1 MDLKKEINKY
11 YKVFKGLPSA
21 NPIVRHNQ
29 ENDAF
34 EIFVYDMLFRNF
46 VTELTKSNI
55 DEISIKIVPPPDEG
69 IDIFHEEVEGDE
81 FQYHILQVKNTK
93 LSAVEIKSCFDKMK
107 RTVDLFYNDR
117 KKVNKNLREIISN
130 TNFDED
136 NENIIKYYVVHVGD
150 IISINGQ
157 KDDEIIINI
166 DELKT
171 LYDGIKS
178 KSVPSFEIAINSK
191 SELLKYENKKSKKK
205 SIICSLSASIL
216 APLVK
221 KYDNTELGRNIL
233 FGQNLREALRKGS
246 KTYDGIKKTIID
258 EPHNF
263 WYYNNGITIIA
274 KELIIEDKK
283 ITLKEFSIINGAQ
296 TTSSFLQYLNE
307 IEIDYPK
314 KDRSKFSNKINE
326 VFILAR
332 IVETMDDDQFKNK
345 ITLYNNTQN
354 PISTRDMVSN
364 NPEQIQLQKKL
375 LNSDPNIYID
385 IRRGALRPKGIQ
397 VEKHRVVTNTELAQ
411 FIYSSVLQKP
421 FIAKDKKNTIFN
433 KDKNSKLINEYYDGI
448 FEINTGAAFKL
459 SVNEIDEILFA
470 KELHKKAKQYISNYY
485 NDELASIND
494 RLKKEKDPDTI
505 SELKED
511 LRLYAKSKTINNV
524 SMFYNLTLYYYFKK
538 QFDKRFKAENK
549 KFQFDRFYQKGD
561 SYQKDL
567 IKEFSNLFNMLTI
580 KIIKKLAEDNPTAF
594 VRARASENL
603 FLKEL
608 KEVIADDLSLK
619 DKYQNF
625 IKSFK
630 V

>member
-1 MDLKKEINKY
+1 
-11 YKVFKGLPSA
+11 
-21 NPIVRHNQ
+21 
-29 ENDAF
+29 
-34 EIFVYDMLFRNF
+34 MLFRNF

-55 DEISIKIVPPPDEG
+55 DEISIKIVPPPDAG

-81 FQYHILQVKNTK
+81 FQYHILQVKNAK
-93 LSAVEIKSCFDKMK
+93 LSAVDIKSCFDKMK

-117 KKVNKNLREIISN
+117 KKVNKNLREIISK

-166 DELKT
+166 DELNT
-171 LYDGIKS
+171 LFNGIKS
-178 KSVPSFEIAINSK
+178 KSVPSFEIAINDK
-191 SELLKYENKKSKKK
+191 SELLTYEDKKSNKK

-233 FGQNLREALRKGS
+233 FGQNLREALKKGS

-274 KELIIEDKK
+274 KELIVEDKK

-345 ITLYNNTQN
+345 ITLFNNTQN

-385 IRRGALRPKGIQ
+385 IRRGALKPKGIQ
-397 VEKHRVVTNTELAQ
+397 FEKHRVVTNTELAQ

-421 FIAKDKKNTIFN
+421 FIAKEKKNTIFN

-448 FEINTGAAFKL
+448 FEINTGEAFKL
-459 SVNEIDEILFA
+459 SVYEIDEILFV
-470 KELHKKAKQYISNYY
+470 KELHKKAKQYISNRF
-485 NDELASIND
+485 NDEIASIND
-494 RLKKEKDPDTI
+494 RLKIEKDPDTI
-505 SELKED
+505 NELKED
-511 LRLYAKSKTINNV
+511 LRFYAKSKTINNV

-549 KFQFDRFYQKGD
+549 KFQFDSFYQKGD

-567 IKEFSNLFNMLTI
+567 IKEFSNLFNTLTI

-594 VRARASENL
+594 VRARVSENL
-603 FLKEL
+603 FIKEL
-608 KEVIADDLSLK
+608 KEQIADDLSLK

-625 IKSFK
+625 IKLFK
-630 V
+630 I

>member
-608 KEVIADDLSLK
+608 KEVIADDLSL
-619 DKYQNF
+619 
-625 IKSFK
+625 II
-630 V
+630 